1 MAETT
6 ATESGQSTSAWVTP
20 DVSYVEPLRNF
31 CAFCGRPIARQYWK
45 AAPAGESL
53 SFCDPGHAELYTSY
67 WLPTYGANAKGAG
80 KETGSACPP

>member
-6 ATESGQSTSAWVTP
+6 ATESGQSTGAWVTP

-53 SFCDPGHAELYTSY
+53 SFCDPDHAKLYTSY
-67 WLPTYGANAKGAG
+67 WLATYGANAKGDG
-80 KETGSACPP
+80 KATG